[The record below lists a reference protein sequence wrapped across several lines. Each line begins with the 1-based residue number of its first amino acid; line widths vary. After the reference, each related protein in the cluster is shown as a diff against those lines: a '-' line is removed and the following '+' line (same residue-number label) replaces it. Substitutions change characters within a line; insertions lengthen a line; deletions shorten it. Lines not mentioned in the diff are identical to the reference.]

1 MKKILIVDDSV
12 LQATQLKSIL
22 KDEYDITIAQ
32 KGEEGLRLAGGFLAD
47 PAGCGD
53 AGDGRLYVAEEAP
66 GR

>member
-32 KGEEGLRLAGGFLAD
+32 KGEEGLRLAGAGTGFA
-47 PAGCGD
+47 AGWPHST
-53 AGDGRLYVAEEAP
+53 L
-66 GR
+66 